1 MDMGTHL
8 KIYLS
13 PEIIRVNLDN
23 EISLALQSAPPEGP
37 GETIGSNLSKDSEQ
51 FSQTALKV

>member
-1 MDMGTHL
+1 MDNNS
-8 KIYLS
+8 KIYLQ

-37 GETIGSNLSKDSEQ
+37 GETGINQLNASDQYNQMSPL
-51 FSQTALKV
+51 A

>member
-1 MDMGTHL
+1 MGTHL

-37 GETIGSNLSKDSEQ
+37 GETIGMNNTSDQ
-51 FSQTALKV
+51 FNQAATMV